1 MPSHPAA
8 PFAIEEATIASLHEA
23 ILSGRTTCVAIVDA
37 YLARIAAYDK
47 NGPALAAILTI
58 NPHAHEIAARLDAE
72 FAKTGELAGPL
83 HGIPVAVKDN
93 YNTTDMP
100 TSGGSVLFKEVVPP
114 TESTVTRKLRE
125 AGAIVLAKTNMH
137 EWALAGITIS
147 SLGGQTKNP
156 YDLTRTPG
164 GSSGGTGAAVA
175 ASFATVG
182 LATDTMNSIRSP
194 ASAGS
199 LVGFRSTK
207 GLVSRAGVIPVSHT
221 QDVTG
226 AITRSVEDAAIM
238 LDVMAGFDP
247 ADPATA
253 YGVNHIPHSFT
264 DYLDAGGLRGA
275 RIGMLTSFF
284 GKGTIHAEVNAVITT
299 ARDAFRSAGAS
310 IIEVADPALDSD
322 AILREYDVQRWEFK
336 ALFNAYLASLGD
348 RAPVKSLRELI
359 ASGRYHKP
367 LEEFLVAADAIE
379 APETDPDYLA
389 RLARIEQLRERVL
402 LLMAMHNLDAIAYPL
417 QKRLVHAIGDPHQS
431 ERTGILAGVTGFPA
445 VTVPAGF
452 SSPDANAPLGVPVG
466 LDILARPFED
476 ARLIRIAYA
485 FEQAAQIRRPPHSTP
500 PLTV

>member
-1 MPSHPAA
+1 MPSHPAV
-8 PFAIEEATIASLHEA
+8 PFTIKEATIASLHEA

-37 YLARIAAYDK
+37 YLARIAAYDRD
-47 NGPALAAILTI
+47 GPALAAILAI
-58 NPHAHEIAARLDAE
+58 NPQASDIAARLDAH
-72 FAKTGELAGPL
+72 FARTGELAGPL

-100 TSGGSVLFKEVVPP
+100 TSGGNVLFKDVTPF

-156 YDLTRTPG
+156 YDVTRTPG

-175 ASFATVG
+175 ANFATVG

-199 LVGFRSTK
+199 LVGFRSTR

-226 AITRSVEDAAIM
+226 AITRTVEDTAIM

-247 ADPATA
+247 EDPVTA
-253 YGVNHIPHSFT
+253 RSVNHIPHSFT
-264 DYLDAGGLRGA
+264 DYLDADGLRGT
-275 RIGMLTSFF
+275 RIGVLTSFF
-284 GKGTIHAEVNAVITT
+284 GKETIHAEVNAII
-299 ARDAFRSAGAS
+299 ANALDACRHAGANL
-310 IIEVADPALDSD
+310 IKIADPVLDSD
-322 AILREYDVQRWEFK
+322 AILRDCDVQKWEFK
-336 ALFNAYLASLGD
+336 ALFNTYLASLGE
-348 RAPVKSLRELI
+348 RAPVKTLRDLI
-359 ASGRYHKP
+359 ASGRYHRP
-367 LEEFLVAADAIE
+367 LEDFLSAADAVE
-379 APETDPDYLA
+379 APGNDPEYLS
-389 RLARIEQLRERVL
+389 RLAQIERLRERVL
-402 LLMAMHNLDAIAYPL
+402 LLMATYDLDAIAYPL
-417 QKRLVHAIGDPHQS
+417 QKRLVHTIGDPHQS

-476 ARLIRIAYA
+476 AHLIRIAYA
-485 FEQAAQIRRPPHSTP
+485 FEQMTKIRRPPLKP
-500 PLTV
+500 

>member
-1 MPSHPAA
+1 MPLNSAT
-8 PFAIEEATIASLHEA
+8 PFAVEEASIAALHEA
-23 ILSGRTTCVAIVDA
+23 ILSGRTTCGAIVDA
-37 YLARIAAYDK
+37 YLARIAAYDR
-47 NGPALAAILTI
+47 NSPALAAILSVNLQARET
-58 NPHAHEIAARLDAE
+58 AARLDAQ
-72 FAKTGELAGPL
+72 FAKTRKLTGPL

-100 TSGGSVLFKEVVPP
+100 TSGGNVLFKDVMPP
-114 TESTVTRKLRE
+114 VESAVTRRLRE
-125 AGAIVLAKTNMH
+125 AGAIILAKTNMH

-175 ASFATVG
+175 ANFAAVG

-194 ASAGS
+194 ASANS

-221 QDVTG
+221 QDVVG

-238 LDVMAGFDP
+238 LNVMAGFDP
-247 ADPATA
+247 EDPVTA
-253 YGVNHIPHSFT
+253 RAVGHIPHSFT
-264 DYLDAGGLRGA
+264 DHLDADGLRGA
-275 RIGMLTSFF
+275 RIGVLTGFF
-284 GKGTIHAEVNAVITT
+284 GKDGIHIEVNAVM
-299 ARDAFRSAGAS
+299 ASALDAFRSAGAS
-310 IIEVADPALDSD
+310 VIEIFDPMLDSE
-322 AILREYDVQRWEFK
+322 AILRDCDVQRWEFK
-336 ALFNAYLASLGD
+336 TLFNDYLKSLGD
-348 RAPVKSLRELI
+348 RAPVASLRELI

-367 LEEFLVAADAIE
+367 LEAFLVEADALE
-379 APETDPDYLA
+379 APEDQHEYLA

-402 LLMAMHNLDAIAYPL
+402 LLMARHDVEALVYPL
-417 QKRLVHAIGDPHQS
+417 QKRLVHKIGDPHQS

-452 SSPDANAPLGVPVG
+452 SPPDANAPLGVPVG
-466 LDILARPFED
+466 LDILARPFDD

-485 FEQAAQIRRPPHSTP
+485 FEQATKFRRPPSSTP
-500 PLTV
+500 PLAV

>member
-1 MPSHPAA
+1 MASHPAA
-8 PFAIEEATIASLHEA
+8 PFTVEEATIASLHEA
-23 ILSGRTTCVAIVDA
+23 ILSGQTTCVAIVDA

-47 NGPALAAILTI
+47 NGPALAAILAI
-58 NPHAHEIAARLDAE
+58 NPQAREIAAHLDAQ
-72 FAKTGELAGPL
+72 FATTGELTGAL
-83 HGIPVAVKDN
+83 HGIPVVVKDN

-100 TSGGSVLFKEVVPP
+100 TSGGNVLFKDVVPP
-114 TESTVTRKLRE
+114 IESTVTRKLRE
-125 AGAIVLAKTNMH
+125 AGAIILAKTNMH

-147 SLGGQTKNP
+147 SLGGQTRNP

-194 ASAGS
+194 ASANS

-221 QDVTG
+221 QDVVG

-238 LDVMAGFDP
+238 LDAMAGFDP
-247 ADPATA
+247 DDPVTA
-253 YGVNHIPHSFT
+253 RGVGHIPHSFT
-264 DYLDAGGLRGA
+264 DYLDADGLRGA
-275 RIGMLTSFF
+275 RIGVLTSFF
-284 GKGTIHAEVNAVITT
+284 GKEAIHADVNAVM
-299 ARDAFRSAGAS
+299 ASALDAFRSAGAS
-310 IIEVADPALDSD
+310 IIEIADPALDSD
-322 AILREYDVQRWEFK
+322 AILRDCDVQAWEFK
-336 ALFNAYLASLGD
+336 ALFNDYLASLGD
-348 RAPVKSLRELI
+348 RASVKSLRELI

-367 LEEFLVAADAIE
+367 LEEFLVAADAVE
-379 APETDPDYLA
+379 TPDSDPEYLA
-389 RLARIEQLRERVL
+389 RLARIERLRERVL
-402 LLMAMHNLDAIAYPL
+402 LLMAVHNLDAIAYPL

-476 ARLIRIAYA
+476 ARLIRTAYA
-485 FEQAAQIRRPPHSTP
+485 FEQATQIRRPPHSTP
-500 PLTV
+500 PLTI

>member
-1 MPSHPAA
+1 MPSHHAA
-8 PFAIEEATIASLHEA
+8 PFTVDEATIASLHDA

-37 YLARIAAYDK
+37 YLARIATYDK
-47 NGPALAAILTI
+47 DGPALAAILAV
-58 NPHAHEIAARLDAE
+58 NPQAREMAARLDAQ
-72 FAKTGELAGPL
+72 FAKTGELTGPL

-93 YNTTDMP
+93 YNTTDLP
-100 TSGGSVLFKEVVPP
+100 TSGGNVLFKDVVPP
-114 TESTVTRKLRE
+114 VESTVTRKLRE
-125 AGAIVLAKTNMH
+125 AGAIILAKTNMH

-175 ASFATVG
+175 ANFATVG

-199 LVGFRSTK
+199 LVGFRSTR

-247 ADPATA
+247 DDPASA
-253 YGVNHIPHSFT
+253 RGVNHIPHSFT
-264 DYLDAGGLRGA
+264 DYLDADGLRGA
-275 RIGMLTSFF
+275 RIGVLTRFF
-284 GKGTIHAEVNAVITT
+284 GKEAIHADVNAVT
-299 ARDAFRSAGAS
+299 ARALDAFRGAGATV
-310 IIEVADPALDSD
+310 IEIPDPALDSD
-322 AILREYDVQRWEFK
+322 AILRDCDVQKWEFK
-336 ALFNAYLASLGD
+336 ALFNDYLASLGD
-348 RAPVKSLRELI
+348 RAPVKSLHELI

-367 LEEFLVAADAIE
+367 LEEFLVAADAVE
-379 APETDPDYLA
+379 APESDPDYLA
-389 RLARIEQLRERVL
+389 RLVRIERLRERVL
-402 LLMAMHNLDAIAYPL
+402 LLMATHNIEALVYPL
-417 QKRLVHAIGDPHQS
+417 QKRLVHTIGAPHQS

-452 SSPDANAPLGVPVG
+452 SRPDADAPLGVPIG
-466 LDILARPFED
+466 IDILARPFED
-476 ARLIRIAYA
+476 SRLIRIAYA
-485 FEQAAQIRRPPHSTP
+485 FEQATKFRRPPQSTP
-500 PLTV
+500 PLTA

>member
-1 MPSHPAA
+1 MPPVA
-8 PFAIEEATIASLHEA
+8 PFTVEEASITSLHKA
-23 ILSGRTTCVAIVDA
+23 ILSGRTTCTTIVDA

-47 NGPALAAILTI
+47 NGPALASILAI
-58 NPHAHEIAARLDAE
+58 NPQAREIAARLDE
-72 FAKTGELAGPL
+72 HFARTGELAGPL
-83 HGIPVAVKDN
+83 HGITVAAKDN

-100 TSGGSVLFKEVVPP
+100 TSGGNVLFKDVVPQV
-114 TESTVTRKLRE
+114 ESAVTQRLRE
-125 AGAIVLAKTNMH
+125 SGAIILAKTNMH

-164 GSSGGTGAAVA
+164 GSSGGTGAALA
-175 ASFATVG
+175 ATFATVG

-194 ASAGS
+194 ASANS

-247 ADPATA
+247 DDPATA
-253 YGVNHIPHSFT
+253 RSVGHIPHSFT
-264 DYLDAGGLRGA
+264 DHLDADGLRGA
-275 RIGMLTSFF
+275 RIGLLTSFL
-284 GKGTIHAEVNAVITT
+284 GKDEIHAEVNAVVAHAVDTM
-299 ARDAFRSAGAS
+299 RSNGAS
-310 IIEVADPALDSD
+310 VVEVSDPMLDSD
-322 AILREYDVQRWEFK
+322 AILRDCDVQAWEFK
-336 ALFNAYLASLGD
+336 TLLNEYFASLGH

-367 LEEFLVAADAIE
+367 LEAFLVEADEME
-379 APETDPDYLA
+379 APESDPEYLA
-389 RLARIEQLRERVL
+389 RLLRIERLRERIL
-402 LLMAMHNLDAIAYPL
+402 LLMAQHEIDALVYPL
-417 QKRLVHAIGDPHQS
+417 QKRLVHRAGDPHQS

-452 SSPDANAPLGVPVG
+452 SSSSADAPLGVPIG
-466 LDILARPFED
+466 LDILARPFDD

-485 FEQAAQIRRPPHSTP
+485 FEQAANVRRPPSSAP
-500 PLTV
+500 PLRA

>member
-1 MPSHPAA
+1 MPSHPTA
-8 PFAIEEATIASLHEA
+8 PFAVEEATIASLHEA
-23 ILSGRTTCVAIVDA
+23 ILSGRTTCVAIVDT
-37 YLARIAAYDK
+37 YLARIAAYDRH
-47 NGPALAAILTI
+47 GPALTAILSI
-58 NPHAHEIAARLDAE
+58 NPHAREIAARLDAQ
-72 FAKTGELAGPL
+72 FAKTGELTGPL
-83 HGIPVAVKDN
+83 HGIPVVVKDN

-100 TSGGSVLFKEVVPP
+100 TSGGNVLFKDTVPP
-114 TESTVTRKLRE
+114 TESTVTRKLHE
-125 AGAIVLAKTNMH
+125 AGAIILAKTNMH

-147 SLGGQTKNP
+147 SLGGQTRNP

-175 ASFATVG
+175 ANFATVG

-194 ASAGS
+194 ASANS

-253 YGVNHIPHSFT
+253 RGAGHIPHSFT
-264 DYLDAGGLRGA
+264 DYLDADGLRGA

-284 GKGTIHAEVNAVITT
+284 GKETIHAEVNAVI
-299 ARDAFRSAGAS
+299 ANALDAFRGAGATV
-310 IIEVADPALDSD
+310 IEIADPALDSD
-322 AILREYDVQRWEFK
+322 AILHDCDVQRWEFK
-336 ALFNAYLASLGD
+336 ALFNDYLSSLGD
-348 RAPVKSLRELI
+348 RAPVKSLHELI

-367 LEEFLVAADAIE
+367 LEEFLMAADAVGT
-379 APETDPDYLA
+379 PENNPEYLA

-402 LLMAMHNLDAIAYPL
+402 LLMATHNLDAIAYPL
-417 QKRLVHAIGDPHQS
+417 QKRLVHKIGDPHQS
-431 ERTGILAGVTGFPA
+431 ERAGILAGVTGFPA

-452 SSPDANAPLGVPVG
+452 SSPDADAPLGVPIG

-485 FEQAAQIRRPPHSTP
+485 FEQATQVRQPPPSTP
-500 PLTV
+500 SLKA

>member
-8 PFAIEEATIASLHEA
+8 PFTVEEATIASLHEA
-23 ILSGRTTCVAIVDA
+23 ILNGRTTCVAIVEA

-47 NGPALAAILTI
+47 DGPALAAILTI

-72 FAKTGELAGPL
+72 FAKTGELTGPL

-100 TSGGSVLFKEVVPP
+100 TSGGSVLFKNAVPP
-114 TESTVTRKLRE
+114 TESTVTHKLRE

-175 ASFATVG
+175 ANFATVG

-247 ADPATA
+247 ADPVTA
-253 YGVNHIPHSFT
+253 RGVNHIPRSFT
-264 DYLDAGGLRGA
+264 DYLDADGLRGA
-275 RIGMLTSFF
+275 RIGVLMSFF
-284 GKGTIHAEVNAVITT
+284 GKETIHAEVNAVI
-299 ARDAFRSAGAS
+299 ANALDAFRGAGAS

-322 AILREYDVQRWEFK
+322 AILRDCDVQRWEFK
-336 ALFNAYLASLGD
+336 ALFNDYLKSLGA

-379 APETDPDYLA
+379 TPESDPEYLA
-389 RLARIEQLRERVL
+389 RLARIEGLRERVL
-402 LLMAMHNLDAIAYPL
+402 LLMATHNLDALAYPL
-417 QKRLVHAIGDPHQS
+417 QKRLVHTIGDPHQS

-452 SSPDANAPLGVPVG
+452 SQPSADAPLGVPVG

-485 FEQAAQIRRPPHSTP
+485 FEQATHIRRPPHSTP
-500 PLTV
+500 PLKL